1 MIRHIPI
8 LQLDHGRVDEITD
21 EIVVEY
27 PLTLYLNGS
36 EWVTLMCSPDSLEH
50 LVCGFLKSEGFISSY
65 EDIGALSI
73 DEEKGMGWITLKDLN
88 PLLAQLHGKRALT
101 SGCAKGV
108 TFYHALDTVSLM
120 SCKSKIQVD
129 FETLASLM
137 AGFNGA
143 SKVFKATGGVHSC
156 AICSGTE
163 LLMLKE
169 DIGRHNAVD
178 KLIGEALMTGIALED
193 KLLLTSGRI
202 SSEILIKAARAG
214 FPIVVS
220 RSAPTDMAVR
230 EAEKLSITLVGFLR
244 GQRCNVYTEAWRIL
258 ND

>member
-8 LQLDHGRVDEITD
+8 MQLDQGRADEIDD
-21 EIVVEY
+21 EIVIEY

-36 EWVTLMCSPDSLEH
+36 EWVTLMCSPNSLEH
-50 LVCGFLKSEGFISSY
+50 LAYGFLRSEGLINRY
-65 EDIGALSI
+65 EDIVALTI
-73 DEEKGMGWITLKDLN
+73 DEEKGLGWITLKELN
-88 PLLAQLHGKRALT
+88 PLLVQLHGKRALT

-120 SCKSKIQVD
+120 PCKSKMQVS
-129 FETLASLM
+129 FQTLASLM

-156 AICSGTE
+156 AVCSGTE

-178 KLIGEALMTGIALED
+178 KLIGEALTTGIALDD
-193 KLLLTSGRI
+193 KILLTSGRI
-202 SSEILIKAARAG
+202 SSEILIKAARAR
-214 FPIVVS
+214 FPVVVS

-230 EAEKLSITLVGFLR
+230 EAEKLGITLVGFLR

-258 ND
+258 LE